1 MAGAGVSRRQF
12 LARAGVAGSAA
23 VAAQLGLLGLAAPAT
38 AGGPIPPPTP
48 TVPPIAARRA
58 LKRLLTPL
66 PPWIHNGP
74 TNKPRVAITIDDMW
88 GTFGADNANAA
99 MDVAKAKGVK
109 LSFFPTGGALED
121 HIRLGRQATWQRAVA
136 EGHDIG
142 NHTYTHSNLTKLTD
156 DQIRFEMQHT
166 KDLLAQCLG
175 PVPYTMRLM
184 RPPGGAGGFVTGGD
198 PRIMNVITSFGYS
211 MTMWTV
217 DANGV
222 KGNPAFINK
231 VMNNASN
238 GMIVLI
244 HFTEFTPDGFPTLID
259 RLRNDKK
266 LEPTSVTGLFT

>member
-1 MAGAGVSRRQF
+1 VPGSDLSRRRF
-12 LARAGVAGSAA
+12 LARAALLGSAA
-23 VAAQLGLLGLAAPAT
+23 AAAQAGLTGFAGPALARDAFR
-38 AGGPIPPPTP
+38 PPTP
-48 TVPPIAARRA
+48 TVPPIAARHA
-58 LKRLLTPL
+58 LKRLLTPM

-74 TNKPRVAITIDDMW
+74 PDKPRVALTIDDMW
-88 GTFGADNANAA
+88 GAFGADNATAA

-109 LSFFPTGGALED
+109 LTFFPTGGALED
-121 HIRLGRQATWQRAVA
+121 HINLGRQAVWQRAVA

-156 DQIRFEMQHT
+156 DQIRGELGHT

-198 PRIMNVITSFGYS
+198 PRVMNVVRSFGYS

-222 KGNPAFINK
+222 KGNAAFINK
-231 VMNNASN
+231 VMSNASN

-259 RLRNDKK
+259 RLRNEKH
-266 LEPTSVTGLFT
+266 LEPTSISGLFS

>member
-1 MAGAGVSRRQF
+1 V
-12 LARAGVAGSAA
+12 
-23 VAAQLGLLGLAAPAT
+23 
-38 AGGPIPPPTP
+38 
-48 TVPPIAARRA
+48 
-58 LKRLLTPL
+58 
-66 PPWIHNGP
+66 
-74 TNKPRVAITIDDMW
+74 
-88 GTFGADNANAA
+88 
-99 MDVAKAKGVK
+99 
-109 LSFFPTGGALED
+109 
-121 HIRLGRQATWQRAVA
+121 WQRAVA

-198 PRIMNVITSFGYS
+198 PRIMGIISTFGYS

-222 KGNPAFINK
+222 KGNAAFINK
-231 VMNNASN
+231 VMANAGN
-238 GMIVLI
+238 GEIVLI

-259 RLRNDKK
+259 KLRANK
-266 LEPTSVTGLFT
+266 LEPTSITGLFS

>member
-1 MAGAGVSRRQF
+1 MSGADVSRRQF
-12 LARAGVAGSAA
+12 LAKVGLAGSAA
-23 VAAQLGLLGLAAPAT
+23 VAAQVGGFGLGGSAF
-38 AGGPIPPPTP
+38 AGSGISPPTP

-74 TNKPRVAITIDDMW
+74 TNKARVAITIDDMW

-109 LSFFPTGGALED
+109 LSFFPTGGAIEE
-121 HIRLGRQATWQRAVA
+121 HIGLGRQAVWQRAVA

-142 NHTYTHSNLTKLTD
+142 NHTYTHTNLTKLND
-156 DQIRFEMQHT
+156 DQIRGELVHT
-166 KDLLAQCLG
+166 RDLLAQCLG

-184 RPPGGAGGFVTGGD
+184 RPPGGGGGFVTGGD
-198 PRIMNVITSFGYS
+198 PRIMNVVTSLGYS

-222 KGNPAFINK
+222 KGNAAFINK

-259 RLRNDKK
+259 RLRNEKK
-266 LEPTSVTGLFT
+266 LEPTSVSGLFS